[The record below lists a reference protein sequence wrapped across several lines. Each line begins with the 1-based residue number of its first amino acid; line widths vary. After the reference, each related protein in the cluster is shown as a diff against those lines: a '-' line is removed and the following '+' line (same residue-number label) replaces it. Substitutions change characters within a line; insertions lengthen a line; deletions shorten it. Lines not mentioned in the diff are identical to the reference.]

1 MNNKVSIIVLSYNSA
16 CYILDT
22 LQSIIKQTY
31 KNIEV
36 IICDDSSK
44 DNSLEVIKNWINDN
58 NTFKVTVLESSQ
70 NRGIP
75 YNCNRGLK
83 ASSGYW
89 IKYIAAD
96 DILKENC
103 IDEFVRYSKQN
114 NSEIS
119 FSNLDFIDEN
129 NQFIE
134 APVNFPRIDTSYFT
148 KSSKEQLNLLV
159 FEKVFLPAPT
169 AFFARSF
176 LDRIG
181 PFDESI
187 PLIEDYPL
195 WIKAI
200 RAGEKINFL
209 NKKLVNYR
217 IHQNSLS
224 SEKNW
229 SYLNCYFKIY
239 LKYRFP
245 ELFKIKPIY
254 SIYLFIKFSV
264 LKIYSDLIILRNKK

>member
-1 MNNKVSIIVLSYNSA
+1 MNQKVTIVVLCYNSER
-16 CYILDT
+16 YIRTTLDSIKS
-22 LQSIIKQTY
+22 QSY
-31 KNIEV
+31 KYIEI

-44 DNSLEVIKNWINDN
+44 DNSVEVIKNWINDN
-58 NTFKVTVLESSQ
+58 NTFKVKVLESIE

-103 IDEFVRYSKQN
+103 IDEFVRYSEQN
-114 NSEIS
+114 NAEIA
-119 FSNLDFIDEN
+119 FSNLDFINEN
-129 NQFIE
+129 GYFIE
-134 APVNFPRIDTSYFT
+134 APVNFPRIDTSYFS
-148 KSSKEQLNLLV
+148 KSSREQLNLLV
-159 FEKVFLPAPT
+159 LEKIFLPAPT
-169 AFFARSF
+169 AFFTRSF
-176 LDRIG
+176 LDRVG

-195 WIKAI
+195 WIKAT
-200 RAGEKINFL
+200 RAGEKLYFL

-217 IHQNSLS
+217 IHKKSLS

-239 LKYRFP
+239 LKYRFSD
-245 ELFKIKPIY
+245 LFKIKPIY
-254 SIYLFIKFSV
+254 SIYLFTKFFV
-264 LKIYSDLIILRNKK
+264 LKNYSDFVIFRDKK